1 MKIRIALGVTLAL
14 ASLFAFAPAVEAQ
27 ETGER
32 AFELYVGYLVPG
44 ERELEN
50 DTTWGIRYTA
60 RHWDQFGWQISAG
73 YMDLGIE
80 GGPDLSASSTRPA
93 ATSVTRPASG
103 IRPARISASS
113 PDWAT
118 APWTSTLR
126 APRRTQSDSGLTY
139 VYGANYTWNFGES
152 SCSSRKSGGARGMAT
167 STAAPI
173 RSTRWRSAGASD
185 RNAAL
190 AQLTARSPRP
200 EGRGCALFVKRS
212 CAG

>member
-50 DTTWGIRYTA
+50 DTTWGIRYTS
-60 RHWDQFGWQISAG
+60 RNWDQFGWQISAG

-80 GGPDLSASSTRPA
+80 GGPDLGLINR
-93 ATSVTRPASG
+93 ASG
-103 IRPARISASS
+103 YFGDATGIWYPAGSDFGIFAGLGYGAV
-113 PDWAT
+113 DVDLEGT
-118 APWTSTLR
+118 TTD
-126 APRRTQSDSGLTY
+126 QSDSGLTY

-152 SCSSRKSGGARGMAT
+152 YLLK
-167 STAAPI
+167 PEV
-173 RSTRWRSAGASD
+173 RWRTWDGDFYGSTD
-185 RNAAL
+185 TEYTL
-190 AQLTARSPRP
+190 AFGWR
-200 EGRGCALFVKRS
+200 F
-212 CAG
+212 